1 MSIKMNKWIIG
12 FLVMAMFALLSSTSA
27 ATLVEHSAVLGGKV
41 SGQGLVHVGT
51 VVKEG
56 DVLVNVETIAGV
68 APTSRS
74 KINGVVSEVLVSP
87 GTTVKTGQI
96 VVRVQP
102 N

>member
-1 MSIKMNKWIIG
+1 MSKKMNKWIVG
-12 FLVMAMFALLSSTSA
+12 FLAIAMFALLSSASA

-41 SGQGLVHVGT
+41 SSQGLVQVGS

-74 KINGVVSEVLVSP
+74 KVNGVVAEVLVSP
-87 GTTVKTGQI
+87 GTTVKTGQV
-96 VVRVQP
+96 VVRVESK
-102 N
+102 